1 MALWG
6 KADNL
11 FSPGTVAV
19 DYATETITGA
29 GTSFTAAGI
38 STGTVIVIGVGGTYG
53 QAVISGITS
62 DLVVSIATTQYLSG
76 AAISGVGYT
85 LTQKPVYTLEDKNY
99 STIPGIGNSSS
110 TNAVYGVDEYEA
122 AANAA
127 TGSKYKVAHAGWV
140 GIHTYIDMHGN
151 LRVKSEVL
159 VAMSGISSNV
169 PATYGATGD
178 ALDDAVFPD
187 RYITITTQ
195 PVSLSGVSTTAAQLF
210 SVVATA
216 TPTDALTFQWQY
228 ASYVGAGFTNLT
240 NTGIYSNVTT
250 STVGIGSTTVGAD
263 IPDGFQYR
271 AVVASTGGATA
282 TSSAATLDYT

>member
-11 FSPGTVAV
+11 FSPGTVSV
-19 DYATETITGA
+19 NYSTETITGT
-29 GTSFTAAGI
+29 GTSFRAAGI
-38 STGTVIVIGVGGTYG
+38 STGTTIVIGVGGTYG
-53 QAVISGITS
+53 QAVISEITS

-85 LTQKPVYTLEDKNY
+85 LTQKPVYTLEDSNY
-99 STIPGIGNSSS
+99 DLTPTTSTNL

-140 GIHTYIDMHGN
+140 GIHTYIDQHGT

-159 VAMSGISSNV
+159 VAMSGISSDTA
-169 PATYGATGD
+169 ATYGATGD
-178 ALDDAVFPD
+178 ALDDDVFPD

-195 PVSLSGVSTTAAQLF
+195 PVSLSGVSTTAAQSF
-210 SVVATA
+210 SVVASA
-216 TPTDALTFQWQY
+216 TPTASLTFQWQY

-250 STVGIGSTTVGAD
+250 ATVGIGSTTVGAN
-263 IPDGFQYR
+263 IPDGYQYR
-271 AVVASTGGATA
+271 AVIASTGGATA
-282 TSSAATLDYT
+282 TSSAATLDYA

>member
-11 FSPGTVAV
+11 FSPGTVSV
-19 DYATETITGA
+19 NYSTETITGT
-29 GTSFTAAGI
+29 GTSFRAAGI
-38 STGTVIVIGVGGTYG
+38 STGTTIVIGVGGTYG
-53 QAVISGITS
+53 QAVISSITS
-62 DLVVSIATTQYLSG
+62 ETVISIATTQYLSG
-76 AAISGVGYT
+76 EAISGVGYT
-85 LTQKPVYTLEDKNY
+85 LTQKPVYTLEDSNY
-99 STIPGIGNSSS
+99 DLTPTTSTGL

-140 GIHTYIDMHGN
+140 GIHTYVDQHGT

-178 ALDDAVFPD
+178 ALDDTVFPD

-195 PVSLSGVSTTAAQLF
+195 PVSLSGVSTTAAQSF
-210 SVVATA
+210 SVVASA
-216 TPTDALTFQWQY
+216 TPTAPLTFQWQY

-250 STVGIGSTTVGAD
+250 ATVGIGSTTVGAD
-263 IPDGFQYR
+263 IPDGYQYR
-271 AVVASTGGATA
+271 TVIASTGGATA
-282 TSSAATLDYT
+282 TSNAATLDYA

>member
-19 DYATETITGA
+19 DYATETITGT
-29 GTSFTAAGI
+29 GTSFTSAGI
-38 STGTVIVIGVGGTYG
+38 STGTTIVIGVGGTYG

-85 LTQKPVYTLEDKNY
+85 LTQKPVYTLEDSNY
-99 STIPGIGNSSS
+99 DLTPTTSTGL

-140 GIHTYIDMHGN
+140 GIHTYIDQHGT

-195 PVSLSGVSTTAAQLF
+195 PVSLSGVSTTAAQSF
-210 SVVATA
+210 SVVASA
-216 TPTDALTFQWQY
+216 TPTASLTFQWQY
-228 ASYVGAGFTNLT
+228 ASYVGAGFTNLA
-240 NTGIYSNVTT
+240 NGGIYSNVTT
-250 STVGIGSTTVGAD
+250 ATVGIGTTTVGAD
-263 IPDGFQYR
+263 IPDGYQYR
-271 AVVASTGGATA
+271 TAVTSTGGATA
-282 TSSAATLDYT
+282 TSNAATLDYA

>member
-11 FSPGTVAV
+11 FSPGTVSV
-19 DYATETITGA
+19 DYSTETITGA

-38 STGTVIVIGVGGTYG
+38 STGTTIVIGVGGTYG

-85 LTQKPVYTLEDKNY
+85 LTQKPVYTLEDSNY
-99 STIPGIGNSSS
+99 AGIQTTSTGL

-140 GIHTYIDMHGN
+140 GIHTYIDQHN
-151 LRVKSEVL
+151 TLRVKSEVL

-195 PVSLSGVSTTAAQLF
+195 PVSLSGVSTTAAQSF
-210 SVVATA
+210 SVVASA
-216 TPTDALTFQWQY
+216 TPTAPLTFQWQY
-228 ASYVGAGFTNLT
+228 ASYVGAGFTDLT
-240 NTGIYSNVTT
+240 NTGIYSDVDTA
-250 STVGIGSTTVGAD
+250 TVGIGTTTVGAD
-263 IPDGFQYR
+263 IPDGYQYR
-271 AVVASTGGATA
+271 TVVTSTGGATA
-282 TSSAATLDYT
+282 TSNAATLDYA

>member
-11 FSPGTVAV
+11 FSPGTVSV
-19 DYATETITGA
+19 NYSTETITGA

-38 STGTVIVIGVGGTYG
+38 STGTTIVIGVGGTYG

-85 LTQKPVYTLEDKNY
+85 LTQKPVYTLEDSNY
-99 STIPGIGNSSS
+99 AGIQTTSTGL

-140 GIHTYIDMHGN
+140 GIHTYIDQHGY

-195 PVSLSGVSTTAAQLF
+195 PVSLSGVSTTAAQSF
-210 SVVATA
+210 SVVASA
-216 TPTDALTFQWQY
+216 TPTAPLTFQWQY
-228 ASYVGAGFTNLT
+228 ASYVGAGFTNLA
-240 NTGIYSNVTT
+240 NGGIYSNVTT
-250 STVGIGSTTVGAD
+250 ATVGIGSTTVGAD
-263 IPDGFQYR
+263 IPDGYQYR
-271 AVVASTGGATA
+271 TVVTSTGGATA
-282 TSSAATLDYT
+282 TSNAATLDYA

>member
-19 DYATETITGA
+19 DYATETITGT
-29 GTSFTAAGI
+29 GTSFTSAGI
-38 STGTVIVIGVGGTYG
+38 STGTTIVIGVGGTFG

-62 DLVVSIATTQYLSG
+62 DRVISIATTQYLSG
-76 AAISGVGYT
+76 EAISGVGYT
-85 LTQKPVYTLEDKNY
+85 LTQKPVYTLEDSNY
-99 STIPGIGNSSS
+99 DLTPTTSTGLS
-110 TNAVYGVDEYEA
+110 NAVYGVDEYEA

-140 GIHTYIDMHGN
+140 GIHTYIDQHGT

-195 PVSLSGVSTTAAQLF
+195 PVSLSGVSTTAAQSF
-210 SVVATA
+210 SVVASA
-216 TPTDALTFQWQY
+216 TPTASLTFQWQY
-228 ASYVGAGFTNLT
+228 ASYVGAGFTNLA
-240 NTGIYSNVTT
+240 NGGIYSNVTT
-250 STVGIGSTTVGAD
+250 ATVGIGSTTVGAD
-263 IPDGFQYR
+263 IPDGYQYR
-271 AVVASTGGATA
+271 TVVTSTGGATA
-282 TSSAATLDYT
+282 TSNAATLDYA

>member
-11 FSPGTVAV
+11 FSPGTVSV
-19 DYATETITGA
+19 DYSTETITGA

-38 STGTVIVIGVGGTYG
+38 STGTTIVIGVGGTYG

-85 LTQKPVYTLEDKNY
+85 LTQKPVYTLEDSNY
-99 STIPGIGNSSS
+99 AGIQTTSTGL

-140 GIHTYIDMHGN
+140 GIHTYIDQHGT

-195 PVSLSGVSTTAAQLF
+195 PVSLSGVSTTAAQSF
-210 SVVATA
+210 SVVASA
-216 TPTDALTFQWQY
+216 TPTASLTFQWQY
-228 ASYVGAGFTNLT
+228 ASYVGAGFTNLA
-240 NTGIYSNVTT
+240 NGGIYSNVTT
-250 STVGIGSTTVGAD
+250 ATVGIGSTTVGAD
-263 IPDGFQYR
+263 IPDGYQYR
-271 AVVASTGGATA
+271 TVVTSTGGATA
-282 TSSAATLDYT
+282 TSNAATLDYA

>member
-19 DYATETITGA
+19 DYATETITGT
-29 GTSFTAAGI
+29 GTSFRAAGI
-38 STGTVIVIGVGGTYG
+38 STGTTIVIGVGGTYG
-53 QAVISGITS
+53 QAVISSITS
-62 DLVVSIATTQYLSG
+62 ETVISIATTQYLSG

-85 LTQKPVYTLEDKNY
+85 LTQKPVYTLEDSNY
-99 STIPGIGNSSS
+99 DLTPTTSTGLS
-110 TNAVYGVDEYEA
+110 NAVYGVDEYEA

-140 GIHTYIDMHGN
+140 GIHTYIDQHGT

-159 VAMSGISSNV
+159 VAMSGISSNI

-178 ALDDAVFPD
+178 AADDAVFPD

-195 PVSLSGVSTTAAQLF
+195 PVSLSGVSTTAAQSF

-216 TPTDALTFQWQY
+216 TPTAALTFQWQY

-250 STVGIGSTTVGAD
+250 ATVGIGSTTVGAN
-263 IPDGFQYR
+263 IPDGYQYR
-271 AVVASTGGATA
+271 AVVTSTGGATA
-282 TSSAATLDYT
+282 TSNAATLDYA

>member
-11 FSPGTVAV
+11 FSPGTVSV
-19 DYATETITGA
+19 DYSTETITGA

-38 STGTVIVIGVGGTYG
+38 STGTTIVIGVGGTYG

-85 LTQKPVYTLEDKNY
+85 LTQKPVYTLEDSNY
-99 STIPGIGNSSS
+99 AGIQTTSTGL

-140 GIHTYIDMHGN
+140 GIHTYIDQHN
-151 LRVKSEVL
+151 TLRVKSEVL

-195 PVSLSGVSTTAAQLF
+195 PVSLSGVSTTAAQSF
-210 SVVATA
+210 SVVASA
-216 TPTDALTFQWQY
+216 TPTAPLTFQWQY
-228 ASYVGAGFTNLT
+228 ASYVGAGFTNLA
-240 NTGIYSNVTT
+240 NGGIYSNVTT
-250 STVGIGSTTVGAD
+250 ATVGIGSTTVGAD
-263 IPDGFQYR
+263 IPDGYQYR
-271 AVVASTGGATA
+271 TVVTSTGGATA
-282 TSSAATLDYT
+282 TSNAATLDYA

>member
-19 DYATETITGA
+19 DYATETITGT
-29 GTSFTAAGI
+29 GTSFTSAGI
-38 STGTVIVIGVGGTYG
+38 STGTTIVIGVGGTFG

-62 DLVVSIATTQYLSG
+62 DRVISIATTQYLSG
-76 AAISGVGYT
+76 EAISGVGYT
-85 LTQKPVYTLEDKNY
+85 LTQKPVYTLEDSNY
-99 STIPGIGNSSS
+99 DLTPTTSTGL

-140 GIHTYIDMHGN
+140 GIHTYIDQHGT

-195 PVSLSGVSTTAAQLF
+195 PVSLSGVSTTAAQSF
-210 SVVATA
+210 SVVASA
-216 TPTDALTFQWQY
+216 TPTAPLTFQWQY

-240 NTGIYSNVTT
+240 NAGIYSNVTT

-263 IPDGFQYR
+263 IPDGYQYR
-271 AVVASTGGATA
+271 AIIASTGGATA
-282 TSSAATLDYT
+282 TSNAATLDYA

>member
-19 DYATETITGA
+19 DYATETITGT
-29 GTSFTAAGI
+29 GTSFTSAGI
-38 STGTVIVIGVGGTYG
+38 STGTTIVIGVGGTFG

-62 DLVVSIATTQYLSG
+62 DRVISIATTQYLSG
-76 AAISGVGYT
+76 EAISGVGYT
-85 LTQKPVYTLEDKNY
+85 LTQKPVYTLEDSNY
-99 STIPGIGNSSS
+99 AGIQTTSTGL

-140 GIHTYIDMHGN
+140 GIHTYIDQHGT

-195 PVSLSGVSTTAAQLF
+195 PVSLSGVSTTAAQSF
-210 SVVATA
+210 SVVASA
-216 TPTDALTFQWQY
+216 TPTAPLTFQWQY
-228 ASYVGAGFTNLT
+228 ASYVGAGFTNLA
-240 NTGIYSNVTT
+240 NGGIYSNVTT
-250 STVGIGSTTVGAD
+250 ATVGIGTTTVGAD
-263 IPDGFQYR
+263 IPDGYQYR
-271 AVVASTGGATA
+271 TVVTSTGGATA
-282 TSSAATLDYT
+282 TSNAATLDYA

>member
-19 DYATETITGA
+19 DYATETITGT
-29 GTSFTAAGI
+29 GTSFRAAGI
-38 STGTVIVIGVGGTYG
+38 STGTTIVIGVGGTYG
-53 QAVISGITS
+53 QAVISSITS
-62 DLVVSIATTQYLSG
+62 ETVISIATTQYLSG

-85 LTQKPVYTLEDKNY
+85 LTQKPVYTLEDSNY
-99 STIPGIGNSSS
+99 DLTPTTSTGLS
-110 TNAVYGVDEYEA
+110 NAVYGVDEYEA

-140 GIHTYIDMHGN
+140 GIHTYVDQHGY

-195 PVSLSGVSTTAAQLF
+195 PVSLSGVSTTAAQSF
-210 SVVATA
+210 SVVASA
-216 TPTDALTFQWQY
+216 TPTAPLEFQWQY

-250 STVGIGSTTVGAD
+250 ATVGIGSTTVGAN
-263 IPDGFQYR
+263 IPDGYQYR
-271 AVVASTGGATA
+271 AVVTSTGGATA
-282 TSSAATLDYT
+282 TSSAATLDYA

>member
-11 FSPGTVAV
+11 FSPGTVSV
-19 DYATETITGA
+19 NYSTETITGA

-38 STGTVIVIGVGGTYG
+38 STGTTIVIGVGGTYG

-85 LTQKPVYTLEDKNY
+85 LTQKPVYTLEDSNY
-99 STIPGIGNSSS
+99 DLTPTTSTGL

-140 GIHTYIDMHGN
+140 GIHTYIDQHGT

-195 PVSLSGVSTTAAQLF
+195 PVSLSGVSTTAAQSF
-210 SVVATA
+210 SVVASA
-216 TPTDALTFQWQY
+216 TPTAPLTFQWQY
-228 ASYVGAGFTNLT
+228 ASYVGAGFTNLA
-240 NTGIYSNVTT
+240 NGGIYSNVTT

-263 IPDGFQYR
+263 IPDGYQYR
-271 AVVASTGGATA
+271 TVVTSTGGATA
-282 TSSAATLDYT
+282 TSNAATLDYA

>member
-6 KADNL
+6 KADGL
-11 FSPGTVAV
+11 FSPGTVSV
-19 DYATETITGA
+19 NYANETITGA

-38 STGTVIVIGVGGTYG
+38 STGTVIVIGVGGTFG

-62 DLVVSIATTQYLSG
+62 DRVISIATTQYLSG
-76 AAISGVGYT
+76 EAISGVGYT
-85 LTQKPVYTLEDKNY
+85 LTQKPIYTLEDSNY
-99 STIPGIGNSSS
+99 DLTPTTSTGL
-110 TNAVYGVDEYEA
+110 TNAIYGVDEYEA

-140 GIHTYIDMHGN
+140 GIHTYMDQHNN

-169 PATYGATGD
+169 PATYTATGD
-178 ALDDAVFPD
+178 AADDAVFPD

-195 PVSLSGVSTTAAQLF
+195 PVSLSGVSTTAAQSF

-216 TPTDALTFQWQY
+216 TPTAPLTFQWQY
-228 ASYVGAGFTNLT
+228 ASYVGAAFTNLT

-250 STVGIGSTTVGAD
+250 GTVGIGTTTVGAD

-271 AVVASTGGATA
+271 VGVSTTGIT
-282 TSSAATLDYT
+282 TVYSSAATLDYA

>member
-19 DYATETITGA
+19 DYATETITGT
-29 GTSFTAAGI
+29 GTSFTSAGI
-38 STGTVIVIGVGGTYG
+38 STGTTIVIGVGGTFG

-62 DLVVSIATTQYLSG
+62 DRVISIATTQYLSG
-76 AAISGVGYT
+76 EAISGVGYT
-85 LTQKPVYTLEDKNY
+85 LTQKPVYTLEDSNY
-99 STIPGIGNSSS
+99 DLTPTTSTGLS
-110 TNAVYGVDEYEA
+110 NAVYGVDEYEA

-140 GIHTYIDMHGN
+140 GIHTYIDQHGT

-195 PVSLSGVSTTAAQLF
+195 PVSLSGVSTTAAQSF
-210 SVVATA
+210 SVVASA
-216 TPTDALTFQWQY
+216 TPTASLTFQWQY

-240 NTGIYSNVTT
+240 NAGIYSNVTT

-263 IPDGFQYR
+263 IPDGYQYR
-271 AVVASTGGATA
+271 TVVTSTGGATA
-282 TSSAATLDYT
+282 TSNAATLDYA

>member
-11 FSPGTVAV
+11 FSPGTVSV
-19 DYATETITGA
+19 DYSTETITGA

-38 STGTVIVIGVGGTYG
+38 STGTTIVIGVGGTYG

-85 LTQKPVYTLEDKNY
+85 LTQKPVYTLEDSNY
-99 STIPGIGNSSS
+99 AGIQTTSTGL

-140 GIHTYIDMHGN
+140 GIHTYIDQHGT

-195 PVSLSGVSTTAAQLF
+195 PVSLSGVSTTAAQSF

-216 TPTDALTFQWQY
+216 TPTAPLTFQWQY

-240 NTGIYSNVTT
+240 NAGIYSNVTT

-263 IPDGFQYR
+263 IPDGYQYR
-271 AVVASTGGATA
+271 TVVTSTGGATA
-282 TSSAATLDYT
+282 TSNAATLDYA

>member
-11 FSPGTVAV
+11 FSPGTVSV
-19 DYATETITGA
+19 NYSTETITGA

-38 STGTVIVIGVGGTYG
+38 STGTTIVIGVGGTYG

-85 LTQKPVYTLEDKNY
+85 LTQKPVYTLEDSNY
-99 STIPGIGNSSS
+99 DLTPTTSTGL

-140 GIHTYIDMHGN
+140 GIHTYIDQHGT

-195 PVSLSGVSTTAAQLF
+195 PVSLSGVSTTAAQSF
-210 SVVATA
+210 SVVASA
-216 TPTDALTFQWQY
+216 TPTAPLTFQWQY
-228 ASYVGAGFTNLT
+228 ASYVGAGFTNLA
-240 NTGIYSNVTT
+240 NGGIYSNVTT
-250 STVGIGSTTVGAD
+250 ATVGIGTTTVGAD
-263 IPDGFQYR
+263 IPDGYQYR
-271 AVVASTGGATA
+271 TAVTSTGGATA
-282 TSSAATLDYT
+282 TSNAATLDYA

>member
-1 MALWG
+1 M
-6 KADNL
+6 
-11 FSPGTVAV
+11 S
-19 DYATETITGA
+19 
-29 GTSFTAAGI
+29 
-38 STGTVIVIGVGGTYG
+38 
-53 QAVISGITS
+53 
-62 DLVVSIATTQYLSG
+62 
-76 AAISGVGYT
+76 
-85 LTQKPVYTLEDKNY
+85 
-99 STIPGIGNSSS
+99 
-110 TNAVYGVDEYEA
+110 NAVYGVDEYEA

-140 GIHTYIDMHGN
+140 GIHTYIDQHGT

-195 PVSLSGVSTTAAQLF
+195 PVSLSGVSTTAAQSF
-210 SVVATA
+210 SVVASATTTA
-216 TPTDALTFQWQY
+216 SLTFQWQY

-240 NTGIYSNVTT
+240 NAVIYSNVTT

-263 IPDGFQYR
+263 IPDGYQYR
-271 AVVASTGGATA
+271 AIIASTGGATA
-282 TSSAATLDYT
+282 TSNAATLDYA

>member
-6 KADNL
+6 KADGL
-11 FSPGTVAV
+11 FSPGTVTV
-19 DYATETITGA
+19 NYATETITGA
-29 GTSFTAAGI
+29 GTSFAAAGI

-76 AAISGVGYT
+76 VPISGVGYT
-85 LTQKPVYTLEDKNY
+85 LTQKPIYTLEDSNY
-99 STIPGIGNSSS
+99 DLTPTNSPGL

-140 GIHTYIDMHGN
+140 GIHTYIDQHGY

-159 VAMSGISSNV
+159 VAMSGISSNT
-169 PATYGATGD
+169 ASTYSATGD
-178 ALDDAVFPD
+178 AIDDSVFPD

-195 PVSLSGVSTTAAQLF
+195 PVSLSGVSTTSAQSF
-210 SVVATA
+210 SVVASA
-216 TPTDALTFQWQY
+216 TPSDTLTFQWQY
-228 ASYVGAGFTNLT
+228 ASYVGA
-240 NTGIYSNVTT
+240 
-250 STVGIGSTTVGAD
+250 
-263 IPDGFQYR
+263 
-271 AVVASTGGATA
+271 
-282 TSSAATLDYT
+282 

>member
-11 FSPGTVAV
+11 FSPGTVSV
-19 DYATETITGA
+19 NYSTETITGA

-38 STGTVIVIGVGGTYG
+38 STGTTIVIGVGGTYG

-85 LTQKPVYTLEDKNY
+85 LTQKPVYTLEDSNY
-99 STIPGIGNSSS
+99 AGIQTTSTGL

-140 GIHTYIDMHGN
+140 GIHTYIDQHGT

-195 PVSLSGVSTTAAQLF
+195 PVSLSGVSTTAAQSF
-210 SVVATA
+210 SVVASA
-216 TPTDALTFQWQY
+216 TPTAPLTFQWQY
-228 ASYVGAGFTNLT
+228 ASYVGAGFTNLA
-240 NTGIYSNVTT
+240 NGGIYSNVTT
-250 STVGIGSTTVGAD
+250 ATVGIGSTTVGAN
-263 IPDGFQYR
+263 IPDGYQYR
-271 AVVASTGGATA
+271 TVVTSTGGATA
-282 TSSAATLDYT
+282 TSNAATLDYA

>member
-19 DYATETITGA
+19 DYATETITGT
-29 GTSFTAAGI
+29 GTSFTSAGI
-38 STGTVIVIGVGGTYG
+38 STGTTIVIGVGGTFG

-62 DLVVSIATTQYLSG
+62 DRVISIATTQYLSG
-76 AAISGVGYT
+76 ASISGVGYT
-85 LTQKPVYTLEDKNY
+85 LTQKPVYTLEDSNY
-99 STIPGIGNSSS
+99 DLTPTTSTGLS
-110 TNAVYGVDEYEA
+110 NAVYGVDEYEA

-140 GIHTYIDMHGN
+140 GIHTYIDQHGT

-178 ALDDAVFPD
+178 ADDDTVFPD

-195 PVSLSGVSTTAAQLF
+195 PVSLSGVSTTAAQSF
-210 SVVATA
+210 SVVASA
-216 TPTDALTFQWQY
+216 TPTDTLTFQWQY
-228 ASYVGAGFTNLT
+228 ASYVGAGFTDLT
-240 NTGIYSNVTT
+240 NAGIYSNVTT

-263 IPDGFQYR
+263 IPDGYQYR
-271 AVVASTGGATA
+271 AIIASTGGATA
-282 TSSAATLDYT
+282 TSNAATLDYA

>member
-6 KADNL
+6 KADGL
-11 FSPGTVAV
+11 FSPGTVSV
-19 DYATETITGA
+19 DYSTETITGA

-76 AAISGVGYT
+76 AAIAGVGYT
-85 LTQKPVYTLEDKNY
+85 LTQKPIYTLEDSNY
-99 STIPGIGNSSS
+99 DLTPTDSAGL

-140 GIHTYIDMHGN
+140 GIHTYIDQHGN
-151 LRVKSEVL
+151 FRVKSEVL
-159 VAMSGISSNV
+159 VAMSGISSNT
-169 PATYGATGD
+169 ASTFGATGD
-178 ALDDAVFPD
+178 ALDDSVFPD
-187 RYITITTQ
+187 RYISITTQ
-195 PVSLSGVSTTAAQLF
+195 PVSLSGVSTTAAQSF
-210 SVVATA
+210 SVVASA
-216 TPTDALTFQWQY
+216 TPSDTLTFQWQY

-250 STVGIGSTTVGAD
+250 ATVGIGSTTVGAD

-271 AVVASTGGATA
+271 AVVTSTGGATA
-282 TSSAATLDYT
+282 TSDAATLDYA

>member
-11 FSPGTVAV
+11 FSPGTVSV
-19 DYATETITGA
+19 DYSTETITGA

-38 STGTVIVIGVGGTYG
+38 STGTTIVIGVGGTYG

-85 LTQKPVYTLEDKNY
+85 LTQKPVYTLEDSNY
-99 STIPGIGNSSS
+99 AGIQTTSTGL

-140 GIHTYIDMHGN
+140 GIHTYIDQHGT

-195 PVSLSGVSTTAAQLF
+195 PVSLSGVSTTAAQSF
-210 SVVATA
+210 SVVASA
-216 TPTDALTFQWQY
+216 TPTAPLTFQWQY
-228 ASYVGAGFTNLT
+228 ASYVGAGFTNLA
-240 NTGIYSNVTT
+240 NGGIYSNVTT
-250 STVGIGSTTVGAD
+250 ATVGIGTTTVGAD
-263 IPDGFQYR
+263 ILDGYQYR
-271 AVVASTGGATA
+271 TVVTSTGGATA
-282 TSSAATLDYT
+282 TSNAATLDYA

>member
-6 KADNL
+6 KADGL
-11 FSPGTVAV
+11 FSPGTVTV

-29 GTSFTAAGI
+29 GTSFAAAGI

-76 AAISGVGYT
+76 APISGVGYT
-85 LTQKPVYTLEDKNY
+85 LTQKPIYTLEDSNY
-99 STIPGIGNSSS
+99 DLTPTTSTGL

-140 GIHTYIDMHGN
+140 GIHTYIDQHGY

-159 VAMSGISSNV
+159 VAMSGISSNI
-169 PATYGATGD
+169 PSTYTATGD
-178 ALDDAVFPD
+178 ALDDTVFPD

-195 PVSLSGVSTTAAQLF
+195 PVSLSGVSTTAAQSF
-210 SVVATA
+210 SVVASA
-216 TPTDALTFQWQY
+216 TPSAALTYQWQY

-240 NTGIYSNVTT
+240 NGGIYSNVTT
-250 STVGIGSTTVGAD
+250 ATVGIGSTTVGAN
-263 IPDGFQYR
+263 IPDGYQYR
-271 AVVASTGGATA
+271 AVVTSTGGATA
-282 TSSAATLDYT
+282 TSDAATLDYA

>member
-19 DYATETITGA
+19 DYATETITGT
-29 GTSFTAAGI
+29 GTSFTSAGI
-38 STGTVIVIGVGGTYG
+38 STGTTIVIGVGGTFG

-62 DLVVSIATTQYLSG
+62 DRVISIATTQYLSG
-76 AAISGVGYT
+76 EAISGVGYT
-85 LTQKPVYTLEDKNY
+85 LTQKPVYTLEDSNY
-99 STIPGIGNSSS
+99 DLTPTTSTGLS
-110 TNAVYGVDEYEA
+110 NAVYGVDEYEA

-140 GIHTYIDMHGN
+140 GIHTYIDQHGT

-178 ALDDAVFPD
+178 AADDAVFPD

-195 PVSLSGVSTTAAQLF
+195 PVSLSGVSTTAAQSF

-216 TPTDALTFQWQY
+216 TPTDTLTFQWQY

-240 NTGIYSNVTT
+240 DTGIYSNVTT
-250 STVGIGSTTVGAD
+250 ATVGIGSTTVGAD
-263 IPDGFQYR
+263 IPDGYQYR
-271 AVVASTGGATA
+271 AIVASTGGATA
-282 TSSAATLDYT
+282 TSNAATLDYA

>member
-11 FSPGTVAV
+11 FSPGTVSV
-19 DYATETITGA
+19 NYSTETITGA

-38 STGTVIVIGVGGTYG
+38 STGTTIVIGVGGTYG

-85 LTQKPVYTLEDKNY
+85 LTQKPVYTLEDSNY
-99 STIPGIGNSSS
+99 AGIQTTSTGL

-140 GIHTYIDMHGN
+140 GIHTYIDQHGT

-195 PVSLSGVSTTAAQLF
+195 PVSLSGVSTTAAQSF

-216 TPTDALTFQWQY
+216 TPTAPLTFQWQY

-240 NTGIYSNVTT
+240 NAGIYSNVTT

-263 IPDGFQYR
+263 IPDGYQYR
-271 AVVASTGGATA
+271 TVVTSTGGATA
-282 TSSAATLDYT
+282 TSNAATLDYA

>member
-19 DYATETITGA
+19 DYATETITGT
-29 GTSFTAAGI
+29 GTSFTSAGI
-38 STGTVIVIGVGGTYG
+38 STGTTIVIGVGGTFG

-62 DLVVSIATTQYLSG
+62 DRVISIATTQYLSG
-76 AAISGVGYT
+76 EAISGVGYT
-85 LTQKPVYTLEDKNY
+85 LTQKPVYTLEDSNY
-99 STIPGIGNSSS
+99 DLTPTTSTGLS
-110 TNAVYGVDEYEA
+110 NAVYGVDEYEA

-140 GIHTYIDMHGN
+140 GIHTYIDQHGT

-178 ALDDAVFPD
+178 AADDAVFPD

-210 SVVATA
+210 SIVATA

-228 ASYVGAGFTNLT
+228 SSYVGAGFTNLT

-271 AVVASTGGATA
+271 AVVTSTGGATA

>member
-19 DYATETITGA
+19 DYATETITGT
-29 GTSFTAAGI
+29 GTSFTSAGI
-38 STGTVIVIGVGGTYG
+38 STGTTIVIGVGGTFG

-62 DLVVSIATTQYLSG
+62 DRVISIATTQYLSG
-76 AAISGVGYT
+76 EAISGVGYT
-85 LTQKPVYTLEDKNY
+85 LTQKPVYTLEDSNY
-99 STIPGIGNSSS
+99 AGIQTTSTGL

-140 GIHTYIDMHGN
+140 GIHTYIDQHN
-151 LRVKSEVL
+151 TLRVKSEVL

-195 PVSLSGVSTTAAQLF
+195 PVSLSGVSTTAAQSF
-210 SVVATA
+210 SVVASA
-216 TPTDALTFQWQY
+216 TPTASLTFQWQY
-228 ASYVGAGFTNLT
+228 ASYVGAGFTNLA
-240 NTGIYSNVTT
+240 NGGIYSNVTT
-250 STVGIGSTTVGAD
+250 ATVGIGSTTVGAD
-263 IPDGFQYR
+263 IPDGYQYR
-271 AVVASTGGATA
+271 TVVTSTGGATA
-282 TSSAATLDYT
+282 TSNAATLDYA